1 MTPSTSTIVRTVL
14 LSIVYCAVA
23 YGTLAL
29 GRATGVSAVVWP
41 ANALAF
47 GVLVALN
54 RANGWTEIVGLAVAN
69 AVAHWLMADGLSHS
83 VLAGVA
89 NGLSIGVTGALL
101 SLWRVSRDQPTHV
114 GSVLNLIL
122 ISLLGP
128 IPGSALGGLAIGA
141 VLSPETPSFYYIG
154 SWWLVEAVGFLL
166 ILPPFLFWRS
176 PRHRKAAAS
185 PHHRP
190 GITRARAV
198 EMAVAIVALVGA
210 AAVVPFTGMLWLIE
224 LSGAVL
230 LWFALRFGM
239 FYTAATTTLFA
250 LGVVACGLMGL
261 WPAGA
266 SNGHH
271 QADMLA
277 LQAMLALTTL
287 PALLVAA
294 IASQREKARRELYVN
309 ARRLS
314 YALEG
319 ANDGL
324 WDWDIAAGKGFFSH
338 RASRML
344 GYDDAEEFGEA
355 ATWDNLIHEDDY
367 GAARAMFDAHIKGQ
381 TEFYEAEL
389 RFRRKDGEWIW
400 VHDRGKIVERDEN
413 GAPLRAVG
421 TYTDISERK
430 RLEGALEHL
439 ANHDALTGL
448 ANRAVFE
455 RELDRFA
462 ARLDRQGGRLAT
474 LLIDV
479 DHFKQVN
486 DTYGHAAGDALLVAV
501 ADRLRKGVRLGDVAA
516 RLGGDEFAVI
526 SIGQSAAEFD
536 ALAERLSVEL
546 AAPVPYGDGQITASV
561 SIGVAVAASSA
572 QAGDDLVVRADRAL
586 YAAKRDGRGVWRFFG
601 VAGKVA

>member
-1 MTPSTSTIVRTVL
+1 VTPSTSTIVRTIL
-14 LSIVYCAVA
+14 LSLGYGLVA

-29 GRATGVSAVVWP
+29 GRAAGVSAVVWP

-47 GVLVALN
+47 GILVALN
-54 RANGWTEIVGLAVAN
+54 RPNGWTEIIGLAFAN
-69 AVAHWLMADGLSHS
+69 AVAHWLMADGLTHS
-83 VLAGVA
+83 ALAGVA
-89 NGLSIGVTGALL
+89 NGLSIAVTGALL

-114 GSVLNLIL
+114 GGLLNLIL

-128 IPGSALGGLAIGA
+128 IPGSALGGLVIGS
-141 VLSPETPSFYYIG
+141 VLSPETPSLYYVG
-154 SWWLVEAVGFLL
+154 SWWLVEAVAFLL

-176 PRHRKAAAS
+176 PKQRLAAAG
-185 PHHRP
+185 PRQRP
-190 GITRARAV
+190 GITRARGLEITA
-198 EMAVAIVALVGA
+198 AVAVLICA
-210 AAVVPFTGMLWLIE
+210 AAVVPLTGMLWLIE
-224 LSGAVL
+224 LSGAAL

-250 LGVVACGLMGL
+250 LAVVTCGLIGL
-261 WPAGA
+261 WPSGA

-287 PALLVAA
+287 PALVVAA
-294 IASQREKARRELYVN
+294 IASQREKARRALYVN

-338 RASRML
+338 RASRMF
-344 GYDDAEEFGEA
+344 GYDSAEEFGDA
-355 ATWDNLIHEDDY
+355 ATWDTLIHEDDR
-367 GAARAMFDAHIKGQ
+367 GAARAMFDAHIRGE

-389 RFRRKDGEWIW
+389 RCRRKDGGWFW
-400 VHDRGKIVERDEN
+400 VHDRGKIVERDEQ
-413 GAPLRAVG
+413 GVPLRAVG

-430 RLEGALEHL
+430 RLESALEHL

-455 RELDRFA
+455 RELARFA

-501 ADRLRKGVRLGDVAA
+501 AERLQKGVRTGDIAA

-546 AAPVPYGDGQITASV
+546 AAPVPYGDGEITASV
-561 SIGVAVAASSA
+561 SIGVAVATSEA

-601 VAGKVA
+601 VTERVA